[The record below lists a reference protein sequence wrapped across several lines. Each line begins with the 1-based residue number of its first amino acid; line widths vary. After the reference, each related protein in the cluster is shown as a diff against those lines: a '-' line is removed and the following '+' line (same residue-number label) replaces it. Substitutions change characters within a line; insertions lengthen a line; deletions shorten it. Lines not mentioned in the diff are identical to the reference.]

1 MIYRRQRQQYIFA
14 GLLAIIAV
22 VNVLFFLILNRPART
37 EYERLEESI
46 RLLRAQK
53 GANKIFVDRLEKTST
68 QLDRF
73 DKDKN
78 ALLMKHLIHR
88 TSGYSQIVSTLES
101 LVQRTGVKSTRISY
115 SPDPIPHAG
124 LNTVAVTIPLEGS
137 YSNVVNFIRA
147 VENSD
152 TFFLITAINLTGN
165 GVATGPTTS
174 NTTSNTSS
182 NTTSNTNSTA
192 SGNVSLALAL
202 ETYFYQ

>member
-1 MIYRRQRQQYIFA
+1 MIYRRQRQQYFFA
-14 GLLAIIAV
+14 GLLAIFAV
-22 VNVLFFLILNRPART
+22 MNVLFFFILNRPARV

-46 RLLRAQK
+46 RQLRAQA
-53 GANKIFVDRLEKTST
+53 GTNKVYFDRLDKTST

-88 TSGYSQIVSTLES
+88 ASGYSQIVSTLEGI
-101 LVQRTGVKSTRISY
+101 VQRTGVRSTRIAY
-115 SPDPIPHAG
+115 TPDPMPHAG

-137 YSNVVNFIRA
+137 YSSIVNFIRQ

-152 TFFLITAINLTGN
+152 TFFLITAINLTGS
-165 GVATGPTTS
+165 AQ
-174 NTTSNTSS
+174 SS
-182 NTTSNTNSTA
+182 NANA
-192 SGNVSLALAL
+192 SAGPGTVALSLAL

>member
-14 GLLAIIAV
+14 GLLAVIAAI
-22 VNVLFFLILNRPART
+22 NVLFFFILNRPART

-46 RLLRAQK
+46 RQLRAQA
-53 GANKIFVDRLEKTST
+53 GVNKLSFERLDKTST

-88 TSGYSQIVSTLES
+88 TAGYSQIVSTLEGI
-101 LVQRTGVKSTRISY
+101 VQRTGVRSTRITY
-115 SPDPIPHAG
+115 SPDPMPHAG
-124 LNTVAVTIPLEGS
+124 LNTLAVTIPLEGS
-137 YSNVVNFIRA
+137 YNSIVNFIRQ

-152 TFFLITAINLTGN
+152 TFFLITAINLSAG
-165 GVATGPTTS
+165 AQ
-174 NTTSNTSS
+174 SS
-182 NTTSNTNSTA
+182 NANA
-192 SGNVSLALAL
+192 SAGPGTVGLSLAL

>member
-22 VNVLFFLILNRPART
+22 VNVLFFFILNRPART

-46 RLLRAQK
+46 RQLRAQT
-53 GANKIFVDRLEKTST
+53 GTNKVFLDRLEKTSV

-101 LVQRTGVKSTRISY
+101 LVQRSGVKSTRISY
-115 SPDPIPHAG
+115 SPDPVPHAG
-124 LNTVAVTIPLEGS
+124 LNTLAVTIPLEGS
-137 YSNVVNFIRA
+137 YGNIVNFIRS
-147 VENSD
+147 VENSE

-165 GVATGPTTS
+165 NVAAGP
-174 NTTSNTSS
+174 
-182 NTTSNTNSTA
+182 TTSNTNSTT
-192 SGNVSLALAL
+192 SGNVTLALAL

>member
-1 MIYRRQRQQYIFA
+1 MIYRRRRQQYIFA

-22 VNVLFFLILNRPART
+22 MNVLFFFILNRPART

-46 RLLRAQK
+46 KELRAQA
-53 GANKIFVDRLEKTST
+53 GANKLFFERLQKTST

-88 TSGYSQIVSTLES
+88 TSGYSQIVSTLEGI
-101 LVQRTGVKSTRISY
+101 VQRTGVRSTRITY
-115 SPDPIPHAG
+115 TPDPKPHAG

-137 YSNVVNFIRA
+137 YGNIVNFIRQ
-147 VENSD
+147 VENSE
-152 TFFLITAINLTGN
+152 TFFLITAINLTG
-165 GVATGPTTS
+165 GGGGQ
-174 NTTSNTSS
+174 SS
-182 NTTSNTNSTA
+182 NTNTNTNTSAGAGTVA
-192 SGNVSLALAL
+192 LSLAL